1 MEQLLEID
9 NQLFLFLNN
18 LGTEAWDGFWLFITD
33 KYLAFPLYALLA
45 LLVLWKTGFKT
56 AVISGF
62 MILGTVATAYV
73 ISYLMKHGIAR
84 PRPCNV
90 FELGREMRFPLAA
103 KGKDCGDFGFV
114 SSHATV
120 GMAMITLIT
129 LILKPYYKYIFIP
142 LLVWIALF
150 SYSRIYVGKHYPGDL
165 IVGILIGLIVGLI
178 GFKVHGWVMKKYKI
192 NSIKS

>member
-1 MEQLLEID
+1 METLINFD
-9 NQLFLFLNN
+9 AQLFLYLNN
-18 LGTEAWDGFWLFITD
+18 LGTDSWDSFWLVITN

-45 LLVLWKTGFKT
+45 LLILWKTSFKS

-62 MILGTVATAYV
+62 AILGTVGLAFV

-84 PRPCNV
+84 PRPCNI
-90 FELGREMRFPLAA
+90 FEIGTEMRFPLAA

-120 GMAMITLIT
+120 GMAMITLIG
-129 LILKPYYKYIFIP
+129 LILKPYFKNIFIP
-142 LLVWIALF
+142 LSLWILLF

-165 IVGILIGLIVGLI
+165 IVGILIGFLVGWM
-178 GFKVHGWVMKKYKI
+178 GYKI
-192 NSIKS
+192 HEWIIRKFNT